1 MPQRRLGKSPLVVS
15 ALGLGCMGMSEFY
28 GGRDDSES
36 LATIHL
42 ALDRGINFLDTADVY
57 GLGKNEVL
65 VGQAIRGR
73 RREVILAT
81 KFGIVRDAEGAW
93 VGVNGQ
99 PEYVQQC
106 CEASLR
112 RLGVEQIDLY
122 YQHRVDPDTPIEE
135 TVGAMARLVEQGKVR
150 ALGLSEAAPA
160 TLRRAAAVHPI
171 AALQTEYSL
180 WSREPEDEL
189 LALCRELGIGFVA
202 YGPLGRGFLGGK
214 IRRFEDLEPGD
225 YRRNAPRYQGENFQR
240 NLDLVLRIEQM
251 AAEKQCTA
259 AQLALAWL
267 LARGE
272 EVVPLVGTKRRT
284 YLGENLGAFGVAL
297 TPHELARIEEVS
309 PRGAVAGERYNAEAI
324 RRVNL

>member
-1 MPQRRLGKSPLVVS
+1 
-15 ALGLGCMGMSEFY
+15 
-28 GGRDDSES
+28 
-36 LATIHL
+36 
-42 ALDRGINFLDTADVY
+42 
-57 GLGKNEVL
+57 
-65 VGQAIRGR
+65 
-73 RREVILAT
+73 
-81 KFGIVRDAEGAW
+81 
-93 VGVNGQ
+93 
-99 PEYVQQC
+99 
-106 CEASLR
+106 
-112 RLGVEQIDLY
+112 
-122 YQHRVDPDTPIEE
+122 
-135 TVGAMARLVEQGKVR
+135 MARLVEQGKVR